1 MLTLRQTTF
10 FIFFTSLLSKL
21 IHVCMDVEARIFEKL
36 DKIEDRLNDLCI
48 RITAME
54 NEYNSHISDM
64 EKKQANKL
72 RRRDYTLAI
81 MAVGLTV
88 IEVCRTL
95 GVI

>member
-1 MLTLRQTTF
+1 
-10 FIFFTSLLSKL
+10 
-21 IHVCMDVEARIFEKL
+21 
-36 DKIEDRLNDLCI
+36 
-48 RITAME
+48 ME

-81 MAVGLTV
+81 MAIGLTI

>member
-1 MLTLRQTTF
+1 
-10 FIFFTSLLSKL
+10 
-21 IHVCMDVEARIFEKL
+21 MDVEARIFEKL
-36 DKIEDRLNDLCI
+36 DKIEDRINDLCI
-48 RITAME
+48 RISAME

-72 RRRDYTLAI
+72 RRRDYILAV
-81 MAVGLTV
+81 MAIGLTI